1 MSSSW
6 QLRRFGAPGLFVL
19 CAAML
24 ALTHPGRA
32 AAALG
37 DCLHLLLLVIATVVM
52 FQNAAL
58 QPRFRAF
65 WILFGSGC
73 FLWSIN
79 QTMWTFYEV
88 ILARDVPEPFVG
100 DIILFIHV
108 VPFMAAVAMRPHRMQ
123 AHRKLSLDSVNFLML
138 LLWWVFLY
146 AFVVFPNEY
155 VILNTPVYSP
165 NYDLLYLLEN
175 LVLVLMVGVGAA
187 STRGS
192 WRRIYWNLFMC
203 LSLYTLGSEAIN
215 TAIRHQ
221 RYYSGSIY
229 DLPLIVAVGW
239 LLGTALM
246 ARRLPMETEEEH
258 TPLPNRIANLAP
270 RLAMLAILS
279 LPVLGLWALFFDKEP
294 DRLKDFRILVTLIA
308 TVVLGL
314 FVFLKQF
321 LLDRKLIGLLDD
333 SRKSYDNLQRLQTH
347 LVQKEKLA
355 SLGQLVAGAAH
366 EINNPLTAILGYS
379 ELLASEPGLRG
390 EQASMAQKIG
400 QQARRTRD
408 LVEDLLSFAQQSPSE
423 KFPVDVAALLQRAL
437 QMQEV
442 QMRGKNIRVEATFDP
457 SLPRVHGNNNQLL
470 QTFLHI
476 IENAVDA
483 LDEINGGVLVVTAQR
498 ERNEIVVQFSDSGP
512 GLKDPQRVF
521 DPFYT
526 TKPVGKGTGLGLS
539 ATYGVVQDHHG
550 QITCHNRPQGGAVFT
565 LRFPVYGQT
574 PSVAGLIPGRRLGA
588 ES

>member
-1 MSSSW
+1 MSSSL
-6 QLRRFGAPGLFVL
+6 QLRRLAAPALFLV
-19 CAAML
+19 CTAML
-24 ALTHPGRA
+24 ALSHAGRA

-37 DCLHLLLLVIATVVM
+37 DGLTLLLLAITTVVM
-52 FQNAAL
+52 FQNAAIHS
-58 QPRFRAF
+58 RFRVF

-73 FLWSIN
+73 LLWTMN
-79 QTMWTFYEV
+79 QALWTYYEV
-88 ILARDVPEPFVG
+88 ILAREVPEPFVG

-108 VPFMAAVAMRPHRMQ
+108 VPFMAAVAMRPHRFQ

-175 LVLVLMVGVGAA
+175 LVLVLMLGVGAT

-203 LSLYTLGSEAIN
+203 LSVYTLGSEAIN
-215 TAIRHQ
+215 TAIRAQ
-221 RYYSGSIY
+221 KYYSGSIY
-229 DLPLIVAVGW
+229 DLPLLVSVGW
-239 LLGTALM
+239 LLGTALL
-246 ARRLPMETEEEH
+246 ARRLPMEMEEEY
-258 TPLPNRIANLAP
+258 TPLPNRLASLAP

-279 LPVLGLWALFFDKEP
+279 LPVLGLWALFLDKEP
-294 DRLKDFRILVTLIA
+294 DKLKDFRILVTLVA

-321 LLDRKLIGLLDD
+321 LLDRKLIGLLDE
-333 SRKSYDNLQRLQTH
+333 SRKSYENLQRLQTH

-379 ELLASEPGLRG
+379 ELLAAAPGLRG

-423 KFPVDVAALLQRAL
+423 KFPVDVAALLHRAV

-442 QMRGKNIRVEATFDP
+442 QMRGKNIRVEVTLDP
-457 SLPRVHGNNNQLL
+457 NMPRVHGNNNQLL

-476 IENAVDA
+476 IDNAVDA
-483 LDEINGGVLVVTAQR
+483 LDEIGGGVLAVTAQR

-526 TKPVGKGTGLGLS
+526 TKPVGEGTGLGLS

-550 QITCHNRPQGGAVFT
+550 QITCHNQPQGGAVFT

-574 PSVAGLIPGRRLGA
+574 PSVAGLVPGRRVGA